1 MRGGVEIQRVAYRIN
16 NQTIVR
22 FVLNYQGLW
31 GMLIMVASSFVELLK
46 DWESRQLLRRQKVV
60 RSVSLFDTDVV
71 KIKALAS
78 VYNLP
83 EQEVIASIIHH
94 GLFELETR
102 MPYEKGARVIRIE
115 EGENIYED
123 AGMMPRYIDK
133 IREITRGG

>member
-1 MRGGVEIQRVAYRIN
+1 MRGGVEVQRVAYRIS

-22 FVLNYQGLW
+22 FSLNYQGLW
-31 GMLIMVASSFVELLK
+31 GMSIMVASSFVELLK

-78 VYNLP
+78 IYNLS

>member
-1 MRGGVEIQRVAYRIN
+1 
-16 NQTIVR
+16 
-22 FVLNYQGLW
+22 
-31 GMLIMVASSFVELLK
+31 MVASSFVELLK
-46 DWESRQLLRRQKVV
+46 DWESKLLLQRQKVV

-71 KIKALAS
+71 KIKALAA
-78 VYNLP
+78 VYNIS
-83 EQEVIASIIHH
+83 EQEIIASIIHH

-102 MPYEKGARVIRIE
+102 MPYEKGTRVIRIE